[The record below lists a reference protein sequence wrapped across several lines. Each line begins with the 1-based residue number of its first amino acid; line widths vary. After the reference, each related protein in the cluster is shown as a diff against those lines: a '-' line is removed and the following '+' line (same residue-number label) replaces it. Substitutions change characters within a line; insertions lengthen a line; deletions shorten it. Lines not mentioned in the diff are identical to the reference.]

1 MLNRLRHAGCGGYD
15 GVGATKKGS
24 GRMPGTLNKWS
35 RGESNPGP
43 MTVPTVFYV
52 RSPLAFQ
59 LLFCLHLY
67 RGQPVAGLS
76 TVQVPQ
82 TPCGSASEASLLNDA
97 RFLPGD
103 AEERTERLLAGLVL
117 ARSSGS
123 ESELSAVRFST
134 YCFAGDIHERTPHS
148 RHASLQRTGHRR
160 NRSPPIL
167 SYQASGFSA
176 GFFSIHPMALLAQ
189 IASSEH
195 RPGTN
200 EANEIAVT

>member
-1 MLNRLRHAGCGGYD
+1 MSFQTSVDIDGNCVNTLTMLMLNRLRHAGCGGYD
-15 GVGATKKGS
+15 GVRATKKGS

-103 AEERTERLLAGLVL
+103 AEERTERLLAGLIL

-160 NRSPPIL
+160 NRSAPFEL
-167 SYQASGFSA
+167 SNHAGAWPDFS
-176 GFFSIHPMALLAQ
+176 Q
-189 IASSEH
+189 
-195 RPGTN
+195 
-200 EANEIAVT
+200 

>member
-1 MLNRLRHAGCGGYD
+1 MIAIRN
-15 GVGATKKGS
+15 GS
-24 GRMPGTLNKWS
+24 APIWRSQIYTQARTHSERRIVRRFLLWWS

-103 AEERTERLLAGLVL
+103 AEERTERLLAGLIL

-160 NRSPPIL
+160 NRSAPFEL
-167 SYQASGFSA
+167 SNHA
-176 GFFSIHPMALLAQ
+176 GAWPDFPQ
-189 IASSEH
+189 
-195 RPGTN
+195 
-200 EANEIAVT
+200 